1 MRDHGG
7 MVLRNRTILITG
19 GTSGIGRALAEAF
32 DRLGNTVV
40 VCGRR
45 AGRLA
50 ELTERSPG
58 IVGIRCDL
66 TDAAQRRELAECVVA
81 EYPDLDMLINNAG
94 VQLRF
99 DVSRPVDLDR
109 VRQELETNLVAPLHL
124 TSLLAGHLAAQ
135 PDGTVINISSGLA
148 FAPVAEVALYS
159 ASKAA
164 IHSLTLSMRHQL
176 RRAGVRVIEVAPP
189 SVDTELGVDRRSD
202 PTATHG
208 GMPVAEFVEHT
219 MAGLAAG
226 SDEVLVGGAA
236 RIKAAP
242 DEMFAV
248 MNR

>member
-1 MRDHGG
+1 MA
-7 MVLRNRTILITG
+7 LRNRTILVTG
-19 GTSGIGRALAEAF
+19 GTGGIGRALAEEF

-45 AGRLA
+45 TERLA
-50 ELTERSPG
+50 ELSERSPG
-58 IVGIRCDL
+58 ILGIPCDV
-66 TDAAQRRELAECVVA
+66 TDAAQRRELAERVVA
-81 EYPDLDMLINNAG
+81 EHPTLDVLINNAG

-99 DVSRPVDLDR
+99 DVSKPVDLDR

-124 TSLLAGHLAAQ
+124 TSLLADQLASR
-135 PDGTVINISSGLA
+135 PDGTVINVSSGLA
-148 FAPVAEVALYS
+148 FAPIAEVAMYC

-164 IHSLTLSMRHQL
+164 VHSLTLSMRHQL
-176 RRAGVRVIEVAPP
+176 RRAGVRVIEVVPP

-208 GMPVAEFVEHT
+208 GMPVAEFVKHT
-219 MAGLAAG
+219 IAGLAAG
-226 SDEVLVGGAA
+226 SDEILIGGAA

-242 DEMFAV
+242 EQMFAA